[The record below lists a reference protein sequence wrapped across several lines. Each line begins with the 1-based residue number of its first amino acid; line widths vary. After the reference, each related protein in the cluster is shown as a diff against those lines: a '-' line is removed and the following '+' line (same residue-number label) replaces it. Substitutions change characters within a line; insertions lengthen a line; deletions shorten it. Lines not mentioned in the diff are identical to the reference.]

1 LKCKLVCERGIKTAA
16 RLAFDRP
23 IEQAQPM
30 VEVLKTSD
38 VVRLSYLRAVLKDGG
53 IETAVFDAG
62 ANALWGGAAFTSRL
76 MVEEDDLAQ
85 AKRLIAAA
93 EQATD

>member
-1 LKCKLVCERGIKTAA
+1 VAA
-16 RLAFDRP
+16 TKGGSGRVAFKRP

-30 VEVLKTSD
+30 IEVLSTSD
-38 VVRLSYLRAVLKDGG
+38 AVRLSFLRAVLKDAG

-62 ANALWGGAAFTSRL
+62 AGSLWGSAITSRL

-85 AKRLIAAA
+85 AKRLIAEA
-93 EQATD
+93 ERDQG